1 MIQNSVIKLLIFI
14 LGFIPSVV
22 MVSAQTEI
30 SGQVFNIDKKA
41 LAYVNIGVKSSES
54 AAVTDKNGLFKLIF
68 ETNPKA
74 NDSIVFSTAGF
85 VDKQVSFQDLK
96 KNSNVILD
104 QKQTDLNEIVVKSIK
119 LNDKLV
125 GEKKRPMLTFTKFFN
140 QNTPTAEQGSV
151 FQVYST
157 TKIKAYNFYIM
168 PSSRFEELTL
178 KLNIY
183 SLKNG
188 LPDQNLLTEN
198 IIYQTKTTGW
208 QRIDL
213 SNDRLL
219 FKNEKEIA
227 VTLQLVDYKKLA
239 NEDFVFG
246 VSAKKSLA
254 QNLWYRYQSQGHWER
269 ATGQYIAN
277 IEIAYNKNSQEKDI
291 ATSTE
296 ASDDLD
302 DQKAKEK
309 LAIMKYKNE
318 ALNTNF
324 GRNKLGQ
331 FLDVKDAKIYYE
343 TYGEGAF
350 LILLHGNGGSISD
363 FYKQIPFFEKHY
375 KVIAIDTRGQGRS
388 TNLSKQNYSYEAF
401 ADDLLEIVQQLKLS
415 KINIVGWSDGGNTG
429 LIFAKNHP
437 ELVDK
442 LVIIGANLYPE
453 GVDQSLLN
461 DIKND
466 FENEEN
472 TDDKRLLKL
481 MLTEP
486 TLKPEDINLIKI
498 PTLVVAGETDV
509 IKKEHTELIQ
519 KSLPASELFIVKKA
533 GHYVPFEQPKILN
546 TEILKFLTK

>member
-1 MIQNSVIKLLIFI
+1 MILNSVIRFFI
-14 LGFIPSVV
+14 LVLGIILSVV

-30 SGQVFNIDKKA
+30 SGYVFNGNKKA
-41 LAYVNIGVKSSES
+41 LTYVNIGVKSSE
-54 AAVTDKNGLFKLIF
+54 AASISDKEGFYKLKF
-68 ETNPKA
+68 DKEVGAK
-74 NDSIVFSTAGF
+74 DSIVFSVAGF
-85 VDKQVSFQDLK
+85 VDKQISFQDLK
-96 KNSNVILD
+96 KNPNVILD

-119 LNDKLV
+119 LNDKLI
-125 GEKKRPMLTFTKFFN
+125 GEKKRPMFTFTKFFN

-188 LPDQNLLTEN
+188 LPHQNLLTEN
-198 IIYQTKTTGW
+198 IIYQTQTTGW

-213 SNDRLL
+213 SNYRLL
-219 FKNEKEIA
+219 FKNENEIA

-246 VSAKKSLA
+246 VSAKKSLG
-254 QNLWYRYQSQGHWER
+254 QNLWYRYQSQGNWER

-277 IEIAYNKNSQEKDI
+277 IEVAYNKTSQEKEI

-296 ASDDLD
+296 TPEDLD
-302 DQKAKEK
+302 DLKAKES
-309 LAIMKYKNE
+309 LAIMKYKSE
-318 ALNTNF
+318 AQNTNY
-324 GRNKLGQ
+324 GRNKSGQ
-331 FLDVKDAKIYYE
+331 FLDIKDAKIYYE
-343 TYGEGAF
+343 TYGEGPA
-350 LILLHGNGGSISD
+350 LVLLHGNGGSISD

-388 TNLSKQNYSYEAF
+388 TNLSKQDYSYEGF
-401 ADDLLEIVQQLKLS
+401 ANDLFEVVKQLNLS

-442 LVIIGANLYPE
+442 LVTIGANLSPK
-453 GVDQSLLN
+453 GVDESLLN
-461 DIKND
+461 DFKND
-466 FENEEN
+466 FENEDN
-472 TDDKRLLKL
+472 MGDKRLLKL
-481 MLTEP
+481 MLTQP
-486 TLKPEDINLIKI
+486 KLSPEDVNAIKV
-498 PTLVVAGETDV
+498 PTLVVAGETDIV
-509 IKKEHTELIQ
+509 KKEHTELIQ
-519 KSLPASELFIVKKA
+519 KSLPNSELLIVKNA
-533 GHYVPFEQPKILN
+533 GHYVPFEQSKILN
-546 TEILKFLTK
+546 NEILKFLTK

>member
-1 MIQNSVIKLLIFI
+1 MILNSVIKFFIFI
-14 LGFIPSVV
+14 LGFILSVV
-22 MVSAQTEI
+22 MISAQTEI
-30 SGQVFNIDKKA
+30 SGQVFNVDKKA
-41 LAYVNIGVKSSES
+41 LAYVNISVKTSES
-54 AAVTDKNGLFKLIF
+54 ATVTDKNGLFKLIF
-68 ETNPKA
+68 EKDPKT

-85 VDKQVSFQDLK
+85 VDKQISFQDLK
-96 KNSNVILD
+96 ENPNVILD

-119 LNDKLV
+119 LNDKLI

-188 LPDQNLLTEN
+188 LPHQNLLTEN

-208 QRIDL
+208 QCIDF
-213 SNDRLL
+213 SNYRLL

-227 VTLQLVDYKKLA
+227 ITLQLVDYKKLA

-246 VSAKKSLA
+246 VSAKKKLG
-254 QNLWYRYQSQGHWER
+254 QNLWYRYQSQGNWER

-277 IEIAYNKNSQEKDI
+277 IEVAYNKTPQEKEI

-296 ASDDLD
+296 TLDNLD
-302 DQKAKEK
+302 DEKAKEK

-318 ALNTNF
+318 AQNSNF
-324 GRNKLGQ
+324 GRNKSGE
-331 FLDVKDAKIYYE
+331 FLVVKDAKIYYE
-343 TYGEGAF
+343 TYGEGPV
-350 LILLHGNGGSISD
+350 LVLLHGNGGSITD
-363 FYKQIPFFEKHY
+363 FYKQIPFFEKHF

-388 TNLSKQNYSYEAF
+388 TNLSKQDYSYEGF
-401 ADDLLEIVQQLKLS
+401 ADDLFEVVKQLNLS
-415 KINIVGWSDGGNTG
+415 KIKIIGWSDGGNTG

-437 ELVDK
+437 ELIDK
-442 LVIIGANLYPE
+442 LVTIGANLYPE
-453 GVDQSLLN
+453 GVDESLLN
-461 DIKND
+461 EIKND
-466 FENEEN
+466 FENEDN

-481 MLTEP
+481 MLTQP
-486 TLKPEDINLIKI
+486 KLKPEDLNLIKI
-498 PTLVVAGETDV
+498 PTLVVAGETDI
-509 IKKEHTELIQ
+509 IKKEHTDLIQ
-519 KSLPASELFIVKKA
+519 KSLPTSELLIVKKA

-546 TEILKFLTK
+546 NEILKFLTK